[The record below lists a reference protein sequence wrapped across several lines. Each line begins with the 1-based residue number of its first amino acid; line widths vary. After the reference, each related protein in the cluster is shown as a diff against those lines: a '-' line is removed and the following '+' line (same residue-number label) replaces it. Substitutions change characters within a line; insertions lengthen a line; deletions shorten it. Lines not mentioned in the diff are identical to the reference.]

1 MRMWFR
7 ILCVGLMLCTGF
19 MQRARADVGGD
30 NGISLLRDAEIE
42 HILRTWM
49 TPIWK
54 AAGLDPD
61 AVRVF
66 VINDSRLNAFVA
78 GGQNIF
84 LNSGTILRATSTN
97 QLIGIMAHET
107 GHIAEGH
114 LARSSEVMKN
124 AEIESVIGMLLGGVA
139 SVLGHGNAGPAGVL
153 AGENVGLQA
162 YLHHSVTV
170 EASAD
175 EAALR
180 FLDRTHQS
188 ARGLLEFFQI
198 LEQELF
204 LNAAHQD
211 PYLMDHPLTE
221 ERVNY
226 VKEHVEQS
234 PYTDAKDPPE
244 WVAMFNAMKAKL
256 GAFLGNPS
264 QVLASYPTS
273 DNSEPARYA
282 RAIAEYRIPDL
293 KNALPTI
300 DGLINDFP
308 KNPYYQEL
316 KGQML
321 FENGRVAE
329 AVPPYQ
335 RAVQL
340 APDEPLLNIELAQ
353 VQLETNDPKY
363 IPAAK
368 NELNAAIN
376 RESDNADA
384 WRALAIAYGRSGDIG
399 MAALALAEQNIA
411 TGDYK
416 QAIGQAQRA
425 QQLLPP
431 GPQRQ
436 RAQDLMADAK
446 RQQQQQGQ

>member
-7 ILCVGLMLCTGF
+7 ILCVGLTLCTGF
-19 MQRARADVGGD
+19 VHRAVAQGSI
-30 NGISLLRDAEIE
+30 NFLRDAEIE
-42 HILRTWM
+42 HTLRLWM

-54 AAGLDPD
+54 VAGLNPD
-61 AVRVF
+61 AVHVY
-66 VINDSRLNAFVA
+66 VIADPTLNSFVA

-84 LNSGTILRATSTN
+84 LNSGTIMRATSAN

-124 AEIESVIGMLLGGVA
+124 DMIESVIGMVLGGAA
-139 SVLGHGNAGPAGVL
+139 SVLAHGNSGGAGML
-153 AGENVGLQA
+153 AGENVGEQA
-162 YLHHSVTV
+162 YLRHSVTV

-175 EAALR
+175 QAALR
-180 FLDRTHQS
+180 FLDATHQS
-188 ARGLLEFFQI
+188 ARGLLEFFRI
-198 LEQELF
+198 LEQEEF
-204 LNAAHQD
+204 LTAQHQD
-211 PYLMDHPLTE
+211 PYLIDHPLTE
-221 ERVNY
+221 ERINY
-226 VKEHVEQS
+226 VKEHVDQS
-234 PYTDAKDPPE
+234 PYSNVKDPPA
-244 WVAMFNAMKAKL
+244 WVAMFNIMKAKL

-264 QVLASYPTS
+264 QVLAAYAAS

-282 RAIAEYRIPDL
+282 RAIAYYRIPDL

-300 DGLINDFP
+300 DGLIKDFP
-308 KNPYYQEL
+308 NNPYYEEL

-321 FENGRVAE
+321 FENGRVGD
-329 AVPPYQ
+329 AVAPYQ
-335 RAVQL
+335 RSVEL
-340 APDEPLLNIELAQ
+340 APAEPLLNIELAQ

-368 NELNAAIN
+368 QELTAALNI
-376 RESDNADA
+376 ESDNPDA
-384 WRALAIAYGRSGDIG
+384 WRSLAIVYGRSGDIG
-399 MAALALAEQNIA
+399 MAALALAEQHMA
-411 TGDYK
+411 TSNYK

-436 RAQDLMADAK
+436 HAQDLLADAK
-446 RQQQQQGQ
+446 RQQEQQRNQ